1 MCLARLSHL
10 TSAAHGE
17 GDGDCRKP
25 VFLWEGGGSRNGWG
39 RLRGRR
45 GRLLATLYPWFHIH
59 NQYSEMTPGLSE
71 DADEL
76 STCLQ
81 RTVLLQWCELSEMQ
95 AICMKIQYFELLD
108 SKHRDVIVRY
118 IL

>member
-1 MCLARLSHL
+1 
-10 TSAAHGE
+10 
-17 GDGDCRKP
+17 
-25 VFLWEGGGSRNGWG
+25 
-39 RLRGRR
+39 
-45 GRLLATLYPWFHIH
+45 
-59 NQYSEMTPGLSE
+59 MTPGLSE

-108 SKHRDVIVRY
+108 SKHCDMIVRY